1 MNMAIKE
8 SKKIIIL
15 VITVCCLIDISL
27 AKELY
32 NHFADYGLGPIPDY
46 RAKSF
51 GGIII
56 ALIFANYFL
65 YHETKALYKVIKK
78 RA

>member
-1 MNMAIKE
+1 MNMAVKE

-32 NHFADYGLGPIPDY
+32 NYFSNYGFGPIPDY
-46 RAKSF
+46 RAKIF
-51 GGIII
+51 GGII
-56 ALIFANYFL
+56 ALIFTNYFL
-65 YHETKALYKVIKK
+65 FHETKALYKVIKK
-78 RA
+78 K